1 MNGLQLSGMD
11 MSDMLD
17 VIHVILEDDI
27 TSAQSGEHI
36 DAKDKV
42 RTLFYREF
50 YDKTYIL
57 ANKSSNRSYVNLDL
71 PLDEEIKP
79 FDPKTPER
87 KPYFP
92 PTQINED
99 SVKPFG
105 DVLDAP
111 LG

>member
-1 MNGLQLSGMD
+1 

-17 VIHVILEDDI
+17 VMHVILEDDI

-50 YDKTYIL
+50 YNKQFIL
-57 ANKSSNRSYVNLDL
+57 ANKSNNRTYVDL
-71 PLDEEIKP
+71 EPPLDEEIQP
-79 FDPKTPER
+79 FNLRKQET

-92 PTQINED
+92 PTDFDE
-99 SVKPFG
+99 SSSKPFG
-105 DVLDAP
+105 KVLDEP

>member
-1 MNGLQLSGMD
+1 MSGLQLSGMD
-11 MSDMLD
+11 TSDMLD
-17 VIHVILEDDI
+17 VMHVILEDDI

-50 YDKTYIL
+50 YDKKFIL
-57 ANKSSNRSYVNLDL
+57 SSKSRGNDFADIDL
-71 PLDEEIKP
+71 PLDEEIQP
-79 FDPKTPER
+79 FDLRKQET

-92 PTQINED
+92 PTDFDEE
-99 SVKPFG
+99 SAKPFG
-105 DVLDAP
+105 KVLDEP